1 MTGGIHSRR
10 AAAALARMPEIDPAI
25 AALALWCRHRDD
37 PGQTRTRGDTILYG
51 PGFEALSL
59 PEQTGLAAHHVLHVA
74 LRHSGRADA
83 LAVRLGADF
92 DAARFSLACDG
103 LINDLLIEGGHA
115 LPRPAVR
122 ATELIDRVAGP
133 GIDAATIMAEW
144 TAERLYLALLH
155 KPSRGETRDTDTAD
169 GYARDKQFQPDL
181 DGDPQE
187 DSGPDTW
194 RARLEQAFAAGRA
207 AGTGIGPVLRRFADL
222 PTAAVPWE
230 VRLRRL
236 LLRAVSDHPR
246 RSHKRPAHGWIA
258 REAMARTSGGPVPV
272 FEPGPARDAR
282 RPRIVV
288 ALDTSSSITEA
299 QLDLFAAEA
308 LSITRRSGAETH
320 LLGFDTEVHT
330 RTRLDRA
337 ALEGLEMRRGGGTD
351 FADVIAEAGRLA
363 PSIAVILTDLDGPTG
378 AAPAF
383 PVLWAVPH
391 APGTAPSF
399 GTILEMDR

>member
-1 MTGGIHSRR
+1 M
-10 AAAALARMPEIDPAI
+10 
-25 AALALWCRHRDD
+25 
-37 PGQTRTRGDTILYG
+37 
-51 PGFEALSL
+51 
-59 PEQTGLAAHHVLHVA
+59 A

-83 LAVRLGADF
+83 LAIRLGADF
-92 DAARFSLACDG
+92 DPGRFALACDG
-103 LINDLLIEGGHA
+103 LINDLLLEGGHA

-133 GIDAATIMAEW
+133 KVDAAAIMAGW

-155 KPSRGETRDTDTAD
+155 KPRRGETRDTDTAE
-169 GYARDKQFQPDL
+169 GYARDKQYRPDL
-181 DGDPQE
+181 DGDPQQ
-187 DSGPDTW
+187 DSGPDAW
-194 RARLEQAFAAGRA
+194 RARLEQAFAAGCA

-222 PTAAVPWE
+222 PSSTVPWE
-230 VRLRRL
+230 VRLRRVL
-236 LLRAVSDHPR
+236 LKAVSDHPR

-258 REAMARTSGGPVPV
+258 REAEARATGGPVPV

-288 ALDTSSSITEA
+288 ALDTSSSITDT

-330 RTRLDRA
+330 RARLDRA
-337 ALEGLEMRRGGGTD
+337 AIEGLEMRRGGGTD
-351 FADVIAEAGRLA
+351 FADVIAEAGRLG
-363 PSIAVILTDLDGPTG
+363 PSIAVVLTDLDGPTG
-378 AAPAF
+378 SEPAF

-391 APGTAPSF
+391 APATAPSF
-399 GTILEMDR
+399 GTLLEMDR